1 MVIIEKGTAGTPSNL
16 FRIEPGLL
24 GYVGKG
30 SIAVVVIQNIMT
42 PVGDKQIVEPI
53 VVVVAYAHP
62 LPPSH
67 PNKPCLFAYISKG
80 SITIVS
86 KKPVSWCGGFRSLKG
101 PSVDEKNILP
111 TVVVVI
117 KKGCAAT
124 RRFKNIF

>member
-1 MVIIEKGTAGTPSNL
+1 
-16 FRIEPGLL
+16 
-24 GYVGKG
+24 
-30 SIAVVVIQNIMT
+30 
-42 PVGDKQIVEPI
+42 
-53 VVVVAYAHP
+53 P

-124 RRFKNIF
+124 RRFKNIFVFGGPAKNGRHGETRPSSNIFKPYSEALYFRRRLCLTPLCSPGQGCS